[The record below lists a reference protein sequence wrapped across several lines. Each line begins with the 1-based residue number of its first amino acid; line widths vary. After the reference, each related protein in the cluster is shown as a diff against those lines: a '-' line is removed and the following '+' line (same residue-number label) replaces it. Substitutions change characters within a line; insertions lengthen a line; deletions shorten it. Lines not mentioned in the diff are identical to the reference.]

1 MNSECV
7 YEEAKSFEAFNSTFE
22 FHLQA
27 REVEQCNR
35 DYLLKEFG
43 ISMSTEM
50 VKVDGRVLP
59 APALMLGGGKKENP
73 RDGSWDMR
81 GKQFHSGKTLDAWAI
96 VCFANP
102 KWCNEDVLKTFT
114 SQMARICGQQGIKM
128 SAIPVAVK
136 FARSPQEV
144 GSCAVDLTEHCKS
157 CELQI

>member
-1 MNSECV
+1 M
-7 YEEAKSFEAFNSTFE
+7 KTQSFEAFNSTFE
-22 FHLQA
+22 FVLQA

-35 DYLLKEFG
+35 GYLLKEFG

-50 VKVDGRVLP
+50 VEFGGRVLP

-102 KWCNEDVLKTFT
+102 KWCNEEVLKTFT

-128 SAIPVAVK
+128 SPHPVAVK
-136 FARSPQEV
+136 YAQRPGEV
-144 GSCAVDLTEHCKS
+144 GSCAVD
-157 CELQI
+157 